1 MSTLSDKLRY
11 ASRLL
16 SVNDIIHIIHEQ
28 LMKEQIE
35 SKPLYIKVTP
45 DGEFSVIYGEEDKGW
60 LDG

>member
-1 MSTLSDKLRY
+1 MSSRSDKFRY

-16 SVNDIIHIIHEQ
+16 GVSDVVHIINKQ

-35 SKPLYIKVTP
+35 PKPLYIKVTP
-45 DGEFSVIYGEEDKGW
+45 DGEFSVFYGEEDKGW